1 MKKKLRALSLS
12 IGFVYLLFG
21 ALKLVPNLSPAESIG
36 SETASM
42 LCGGII
48 APSACIILLAVL
60 EVLIGSLLMSQRTL
74 KVGVLLAFFHMIMTF
89 TPFLFFPELTFGGYE
104 TMAPSLLGQYIIKN
118 IIIICALIVI
128 YPVQNEMNNKHYT
141 YS

>member
-21 ALKLVPNLSPAESIG
+21 GLKLVPNLSPAESIG

-48 APSACIILLAVL
+48 APSICIILLAVL
-60 EVLIGSLLMSQRTL
+60 EVLIGLLLMSQRTL

-89 TPFLFFPELTFGGYE
+89 TPFIFYPELTFGSAD
-104 TMAPSLLGQYIIKN
+104 TLAPSLLGQYILKN
-118 IIIICALIVI
+118 IIIICALLVI
-128 YPVQNEMNNKHYT
+128 YPTDTSRVNTSYT